1 MIDKMEVFAYFN
13 SAEDVSESE
22 QNQLMACCER
32 ACSFIMPKIK
42 DDIEHNDPRVV
53 SAAAGAA
60 KFFLFCSTMTSG
72 TSFKAGD
79 VTISRDQS
87 KQYDYQYRLFNLSM
101 AQAADVLKDGGFSF
115 VSV

>member
-1 MIDKMEVFAYFN
+1 MIDKMEVFAFFN
-13 SAEDVSESE
+13 SCEDVAKSEE
-22 QNQLMACCER
+22 DQLLACCER
-32 ACSFIMPKIK
+32 ACDYITPKIR
-42 DDIEHNDPRVV
+42 DDIEHDDPRVI

-60 KFFLFCSTMTSG
+60 KFFLFCSTITSG

-87 KQYDYQYRLFNLSM
+87 KQYDYQYKLFTLSM
-101 AQAADVLKDGGFSF
+101 AQSASVLKDGGFSF